1 MSSADFTSAPA
12 VQPSAGLVGAARRA
26 ENLLLTVA
34 LLALVALPLTEAL
47 LRRLIHGGIT
57 GSAVFVQHFTLIATM
72 LGAAAAARDGRLL
85 TLFEFATFASP
96 RVRALSRVVSSWGAA
111 LIDW

>member
-12 VQPSAGLVGAARRA
+12 VQPSAGLAGAARRA

-34 LLALVALPLTEAL
+34 LLTLVALPLTEAL

-57 GSAVFVQHFTLIATM
+57 GSAVF
-72 LGAAAAARDGRLL
+72 
-85 TLFEFATFASP
+85 
-96 RVRALSRVVSSWGAA
+96 
-111 LIDW
+111 